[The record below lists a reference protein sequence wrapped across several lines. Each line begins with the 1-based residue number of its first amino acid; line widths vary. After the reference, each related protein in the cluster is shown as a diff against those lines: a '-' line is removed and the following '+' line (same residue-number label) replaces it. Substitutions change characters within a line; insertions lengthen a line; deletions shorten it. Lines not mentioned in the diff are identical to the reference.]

1 MKYGVIDLGSNTVR
15 LSIYEMKQDQLILLY
30 SLKEVIGLASFVND
44 DGYLS
49 NQGILKAIDVVN
61 DFKDAASKFENLK
74 LYCIATAAIRNAK
87 NSLDIIKQIEKDT
100 NVKVILL
107 TGVEEAVAGVM
118 GIREDFKIIDGLVVD
133 IGGGS
138 TEVSLIENEVIKH
151 SVSLPMGSLNTYMN
165 HVKELLPSDEE
176 MIQINNAFKDVLIKS
191 NFPINKHPR
200 IYGMGGTLNAI
211 KKLIRALIN
220 ETVSPIQVED
230 LKRLLKKLDTNNKS
244 TYLDL
249 IRYTPER
256 IHTLIPGLV
265 IILTMMSI
273 FDVKELNVSKRGI
286 REGFIRSKIII
297 E

>member
-1 MKYGVIDLGSNTVR
+1 
-15 LSIYEMKQDQLILLY
+15 IYEMKQDQLTLLY
-30 SLKEVIGLASFVND
+30 SLKEVIGLASFVNE
-44 DGYLS
+44 DGYLA
-49 NQGILKAIDVVN
+49 NQGIAKAIEVVN
-61 DFKDAASKFENLK
+61 DFKDAASKFENLN

-118 GIREDFKIIDGLVVD
+118 GIREDFKIKDGLVVD

-165 HVKELLPSDEE
+165 HVKELLPSKEE
-176 MIQINNAFKDVLIKS
+176 MIQINSAFKDVLIKS
-191 NFPINKHPR
+191 DFPISKHST

-211 KKLIRALIN
+211 KKLIKALIN

-230 LKRLLKKLDTNNKS
+230 LKSLLKKLYTNNKS

-286 REGFIRSKIII
+286 REGFIRRKI
-297 E
+297 ELQKY